1 MSAPTL
7 PATASISL
15 RTRLLRV
22 GVSWPLIALG
32 IALLLDA
39 HLGVAPFDV
48 LTTGVVDVSGVSF
61 GIIYPLVSLT
71 FFGIGALLGGKV
83 GFASVLGTFVIGPL
97 IGVFRNVTP
106 QPDSLVARGALVI
119 AATLIL
125 AVAVCLIITT
135 ELGPGPT
142 EVFML
147 GLVNHN
153 MPIVYARWISDGLP
167 LVVGVAL
174 GGTVGIGT
182 VFFALA
188 LGPLIKYGLTALH
201 YTPPH
206 QPAATETVEITL

>member
-1 MSAPTL
+1 MSAPISPSL
-7 PATASISL
+7 ASLSL

-22 GVSWPLIALG
+22 GVSWPLISLG

-48 LTTGVVDVSGVSF
+48 LNTGAAEASGVGF
-61 GIIYPLVSLT
+61 GIVYPLVSIVV
-71 FFGIGALLGGKV
+71 FGIGALLGGKV
-83 GFASVLGTFVIGPL
+83 GWASVMGTLVIGPL
-97 IGVFRNVTP
+97 IGVFRDLTP
-106 QPDSLVARGALVI
+106 QPDSLVARSALVV

-153 MPIVYARWISDGLP
+153 VPIVYARWISDGLP
-167 LVVGVAL
+167 LAIGAAL
-174 GGTVGIGT
+174 GGAVGIGT

-188 LGPLIKYGLTALH
+188 LGPLIKYGLAVLH
-201 YTPPH
+201 YTAPH
-206 QPAATETVEITL
+206 LPIVIETAEIAL